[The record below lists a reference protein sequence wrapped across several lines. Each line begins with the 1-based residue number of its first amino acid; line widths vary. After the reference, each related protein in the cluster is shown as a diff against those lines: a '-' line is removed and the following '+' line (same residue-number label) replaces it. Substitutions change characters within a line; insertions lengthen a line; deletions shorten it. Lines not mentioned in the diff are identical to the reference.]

1 MDYFYEQLITT
12 KKSMIYM
19 ITRIFFFVFI
29 AIAIIF
35 ITSFNLL
42 GFIMGGIFACLAV
55 AFFFLK
61 QKLYVEFE
69 YVITNGSVDIDRIVE
84 ANKRKRLIEFNIK
97 DVELLGREDSDEV
110 KSFQNKPDK
119 KLDCI
124 TSGNNDK
131 IYAAYLTL
139 GAERCIIRFTPD
151 QKFLDIC
158 FKYNPRGVK
167 R

>member
-1 MDYFYEQLITT
+1 MDYFYEQLVTT
-12 KKSMIYM
+12 KKSIIYTM
-19 ITRIFFFVFI
+19 TRIFFFVFI
-29 AIAIIF
+29 AIALIF
-35 ITSFNLL
+35 ISSFNVT
-42 GFIMGGIFACLAV
+42 GFVMGGIFAALAV
-55 AFFFLK
+55 GFFFLK

-69 YVITNGSVDIDRIVE
+69 YIITNGSVDIDRIIE

-110 KSFQNKPDK
+110 KSFQNKPNK

-124 TSGNNDK
+124 ASSNNDK
-131 IYAAYLTL
+131 IYVAYLTM
-139 GAERCIIRFTPD
+139 GEERCTIRFTPN

-158 FKYNPRGVK
+158 FKFNPRGVK